1 MPYTQTSIQEEINII
16 DNRPF
21 RHSSKKKAS
30 RQVKAWMDKNTVN
43 CPPEPLPHFF
53 TLAHGSGM
61 GERSI
66 DSFIVIDFPL
76 LP

>member
-1 MPYTQTSIQEEINII
+1 MEMKKVYALIQEAINII

-21 RHSSKKKAS
+21 RHDPQKKGIKS
-30 RQVKAWMDKNTVN
+30 RLGGQNTVN

-53 TLAHGSGM
+53 TLAHGSRM

-76 LP
+76 MT